1 MQKDINQFDSPTLR
15 QAEDHYAVLSTTE
28 TTQTSLTKPGDL
40 FGSGQKTFQK
50 IQIDVLEQKLKSLN
64 MTDELIENTRKSQL
78 HQSLDIASSLSSDSL
93 NQTLYN
99 FLNKIQLECLYETLT
114 LNGYD
119 DLSFL
124 IEQMKI
130 EPLNEEI
137 LTNLGVDKIGHRLI
151 FLAFLEEET
160 NKYFRRSFPIKS
172 DCCVQETYKEVP
184 ELETWLDQIYLKETF
199 VLFESQGFADLKQIL
214 FVMNSSYKIND
225 EILKK
230 IGIHK
235 IGHRQRI
242 LFKLREDAESFNKKE
257 FYLKYDAGGVNLGCG
272 RCGIM

>member
-1 MQKDINQFDSPTLR
+1 MQKDPSHFDSPILK

-28 TTQTSLTKPGDL
+28 TTQTSLTRPGDL
-40 FGSGQKTFQK
+40 FGSVQKTFQK
-50 IQIDVLEQKLKSLN
+50 IPMEILEQKLKSLN
-64 MTDELIENTRKSQL
+64 ITDELIENTKKSQL
-78 HQSLDIASSLSSDSL
+78 HQSLDIASNLSSESL

-99 FLNKIQLECLYETLT
+99 FLNKIQLDCLYETLT
-114 LNGYD
+114 QNGYD

-137 LTNLGVDKIGHRLI
+137 LQNLGVDKIGHRLI

-184 ELETWLDQIYLKETF
+184 ELEAWLDQLYLKETF
-199 VLFESQGFADLKQIL
+199 ILFESQGFSDLKQIL

-225 EILKK
+225 EVLKK

-242 LFKLREDAESFNKKE
+242 LFKLKEDAERFNKKE
-257 FYLKYDAGGVNLGCG
+257 FYLKYEIGGVNFGCG